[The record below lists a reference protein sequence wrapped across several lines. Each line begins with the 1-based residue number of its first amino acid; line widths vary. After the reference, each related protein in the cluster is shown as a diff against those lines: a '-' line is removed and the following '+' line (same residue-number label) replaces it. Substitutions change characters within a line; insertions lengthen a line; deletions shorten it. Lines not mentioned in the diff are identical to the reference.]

1 LFCARTQADLT
12 TFAHIHELEVM
23 VAARRLTGSQG
34 IAGVQALIT
43 DEHYKHSVGIVR
55 QLGRQGV
62 VVSVVASS
70 KESLAC
76 RSRYCREVILAENGR
91 PESLVK
97 AILQTLKQKH
107 FDLVIPVGYSMTL
120 ALAQLKDQLLP
131 YTQLEVP
138 PYQTIAQAAD
148 KLEMIRLAERLA
160 VPAPRTIRASELD
173 QLGPELRFPL
183 VIKQQRESPGR
194 PPIRYLHKKEQLSAA
209 CLEFANSCHNG
220 AFSDLIVQEYIPGH
234 GYGFFATYQNGVCKR
249 VFMHRRVREYPA
261 AGGVSSCAESFYDST
276 LESHGRRMLDALN
289 WHGVAMVEFRRDD
302 RDAQYKLME
311 INPKFWG
318 SLDLAL
324 AAGAD
329 FPGDLCQ
336 MAVGRDLPFTDQY
349 VRDLR
354 FHWPLSGQGDLY
366 HLWTRPQSFF
376 AVAMDFL
383 NPRVESNV
391 WLADFRPNLS
401 ELGSLVARAFRRGK
415 A

>member
-1 LFCARTQADLT
+1 LT
-12 TFAHIHELEVM
+12 TSVHINELAEAVSAHP
-23 VAARRLTGSQG
+23 LTALRD
-34 IAGVQALIT
+34 IAGARALVT
-43 DEHYKHSVGIVR
+43 DEHYKHSLGIVR

-62 VVSVVASS
+62 AVSVVASS

-76 RSRYCREVILAENGR
+76 RSRYCREVILAESGQ

-97 AILQTLKQKH
+97 TILQTLRQRH
-107 FDLVIPVGYSMTL
+107 FDLVIPVSYSMTL
-120 ALAQLKDQLLP
+120 ALARQKDQLLP
-131 YTQLEVP
+131 YTRLEVP
-138 PYQTIAQAAD
+138 PYQTIAQASD
-148 KLEMIRLAERLA
+148 KWEMTRLAQRVA

-183 VIKQQRESPGR
+183 VLKPQQETPGR
-194 PPIRYLHKKEQLSAA
+194 PPIRYLYKKEELSAVRLQLS
-209 CLEFANSCHNG
+209 NSRHNG
-220 AFSDLIVQEYIPGH
+220 ASSEFIVQEYVPGH
-234 GYGFFATYQNGVCKR
+234 GCGLFATYQNGVCKR
-249 VFMHRRVREYPA
+249 VFMHRRLREYPA
-261 AGGVSSCAESFYDST
+261 SGGVSSCAESFYDLK

-302 RDAQYKLME
+302 RDGEYKLME

-329 FPGDLCQ
+329 FPSDLCQ
-336 MAVGRDLPFTDQY
+336 MALGGTLSFTDQY

-354 FHWPLSGQGDLY
+354 FHWPLSSQGDLY

-376 AVAMDFL
+376 AVAIDAL
-383 NPRVESNV
+383 NPRVKSNV
-391 WLADFRPNLS
+391 WLGDFRPNLS
-401 ELGSLVARAFRRGK
+401 ELGSLVARAFRSGK